1 VARSALTRPA
11 LRASRISKRFGRTRA
26 LDDAEL
32 RLFAGEVHAL
42 LGENGSGKS
51 TLVKVLSGIHEPEP
65 EGVLEMYGRPLSL
78 PLSPARCRELGLSVV
93 HQELGLADDLSVADN
108 LLLPELAV
116 SRSWWLSPA
125 ARRRR
130 ARRLLSRLDLG
141 IDPSARVGALEPAE
155 RAQLAL
161 ARAVGEAA
169 EEGHGAARGVLL
181 LDEPTAYLAETESER
196 LFELVRAVAAEGA
209 AVLLVTHDLDDALR
223 SADGVTVLR
232 DGRTVAQESTRRL
245 DRGRLLE
252 LVIGRP
258 IEPSPAAERTPAQ
271 AGAAVTVADL
281 SGGGLSRL
289 TLEIQA
295 GEIVGLTGPPG
306 SGFEQVPAFL
316 FGAAPAQSG
325 RLRVGGRALDVRSL
339 RPDTAVAAGI
349 ALVPGD
355 QRHGSVASLSLTEN
369 VTLPTLG
376 RYGGALLDR
385 RRMRTDTSGLIERF
399 DVRPA
404 RPELAL
410 GALSSG
416 NQQKAVLA
424 KWVALEPSLLLLD
437 EPTRG
442 VDVGA
447 RRRITALVRELAAR
461 GACVL
466 CASADHE
473 QLASLC
479 DRVLVFA
486 GGGPARELIGAEV
499 TEERIATECHRIG
512 LPR

>member
-26 LDDAEL
+26 LDAAEL
-32 RLFAGEVHAL
+32 TLFAGEVHAL

-65 EGVLEMYGRPLSL
+65 DAVIEVHGRAVSL
-78 PLSPARCRELGLSVV
+78 PLSPARCRELGVSVV

-108 LLLPELAV
+108 LLLPELAA

-125 ARRRR
+125 AQRRR
-130 ARRLLSRLDLG
+130 ARRLLARLDLG

-161 ARAVGEAA
+161 ARAVGEPARQ
-169 EEGHGAARGVLL
+169 GDGAARGVLL
-181 LDEPTAYLAETESER
+181 LDEPTAYLPETESER
-196 LFELVRAVAAEGA
+196 LFELVRAVAAQGA
-209 AVLLVTHDLDDALR
+209 SVLLVTHDLDDALR
-223 SADGVTVLR
+223 SADRVTVLR
-232 DGRTVAQESTRRL
+232 DGRTVAEEPTRRL
-245 DRGRLLE
+245 DRDRLLE

-258 IEPSPAAERTPAQ
+258 GELPSAAEQTPAP
-271 AGAAVTVADL
+271 GGTAVTVADL
-281 SGGGLSRL
+281 SGGSLTRL
-289 TLEIQA
+289 TLEIEA

-306 SGFEQVPAFL
+306 SGFEQIPALL
-316 FGAAPAQSG
+316 FGVAPAQSG
-325 RLRVGGRALDVRSL
+325 RLRVGGRDLDVPSL

-355 QRHGSVASLSLTEN
+355 QRYGGVASLSLTEN
-369 VTLPTLG
+369 LTLPALG
-376 RYGGALLDR
+376 RYGDALLDR
-385 RRMRTDTSGLIERF
+385 RRMRAETSALLARF

-404 RPELAL
+404 RPDLSL

-424 KWVALEPSLLLLD
+424 KWVALQPSLLLLD

-447 RRRITALVRELAAR
+447 RRRITALVRELGAR
-461 GACVL
+461 GASIL

-479 DRVLVFA
+479 NRVLVFA
-486 GGGPARELIGAEV
+486 GGEPARELTGAEV

-512 LPR
+512 PPR